1 MACICE
7 HRSSER
13 TEVCWP
19 ISVWHPKAL
28 RFFNGQSNNVSSNG
42 ALVVLPMSVP
52 VREGQDLEINFPRTE
67 PVAHKKG
74 QFARIKKGRV
84 IRVDRSES
92 LNSAKVKIALEFYDR

>member
-7 HRSSER
+7 HCNSER
-13 TEVCWP
+13 TEICWP

-52 VREGQDLEINFPRTE
+52 IREGQDLEINFPRTE

-92 LNSAKVKIALEFYDR
+92 LNSAKVKIALEFYGR

>member
-1 MACICE
+1 MTCVCE
-7 HRSSER
+7 QRSSER

-42 ALVVLPMSVP
+42 VLVVLPMSVP

-84 IRVDRSES
+84 IRVDRSKS
-92 LNSAKVKIALEFYDR
+92 LHSAKVRVALEFYDR